1 MALQIVVSDSVA
13 ASGRIHVGVDQSG
26 ETTSLMSFLGMAE
39 AEGNTFN
46 TTTPTLQQKDVYREL
61 RLRGYQYG
69 GIFQGIAK
77 ADLAG
82 EPTGSVSC

>member
-39 AEGNTFN
+39 AEGNT
-46 TTTPTLQQKDVYREL
+46 TTPTLQQKDVYREL
-61 RLRGYQYG
+61 RLRGYQYS